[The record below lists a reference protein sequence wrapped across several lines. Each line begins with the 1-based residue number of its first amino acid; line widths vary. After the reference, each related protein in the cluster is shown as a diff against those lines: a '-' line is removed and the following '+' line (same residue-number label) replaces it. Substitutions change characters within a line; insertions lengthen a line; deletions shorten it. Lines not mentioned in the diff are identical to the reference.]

1 MTVVLSLGVALSFHS
16 AGAQNTDL
24 LDRMCTG
31 LARSCAEMECSWSAR
46 LSGVA
51 TAGTG
56 ELKMQGD
63 MWALVGN
70 GVEMWCDGK
79 SVWVVDP
86 SLKEVVIEPLEDD
99 AQVRYL
105 TNPAL
110 IFVRLQDLFTVSVS
124 HPTEDGKAVFY
135 SMKPD
140 QDSDIDYLNVELLS
154 DDALIRRGSIAMKSG
169 DIINIEVS
177 SMKLTPEVSAEAFS
191 PQYVYDSS
199 WIVTDLR

>member
-56 ELKMQGD
+56 KLKMQGD

-124 HPTEDGKAVFY
+124 HPTDDGKAVFY
-135 SMKPD
+135 SMKPNE
-140 QDSDIDYLNVELLS
+140 DSDIDYLNVELLS
-154 DDALIRRGSIAMKSG
+154 ADALIRRGSIAMKSG

-191 PQYVYDSS
+191 PQYVFDSS